1 MLDCVTEETDDF
13 KRANALDAESSSGDD
28 DEKLREKVLL
38 TENQQGWSRV
48 NIEDNFEK
56 APSACSAPI
65 ELNKVRHPLAFKNPF
80 LLIGWR

>member
-1 MLDCVTEETDDF
+1 MPYADT
-13 KRANALDAESSSGDD
+13 SSGDD

-38 TENQQGWSRV
+38 TENQQGWSEA
-48 NIEDNFEK
+48 NIEDDFRR
-56 APSACSAPI
+56 AQSVCSAPI